1 MLIRPV
7 EMFILIPAD
16 WRIILYFLPQSKRN
30 SCRSAC
36 VTMWRKMLAEKL
48 LEEYRA
54 LGVPIRSVVFREGSH
69 GDYYYTNRAAASLY
83 IPALT
88 SEFCFI
94 DNAEDQQFIDSEED
108 LQAEARAQYNA
119 IMYYFTQVEY

>member
-1 MLIRPV
+1 MP
-7 EMFILIPAD
+7 ILFPSA
-16 WRIILYFLPQSKRN
+16 ILQSAKR
-30 SCRSAC
+30 S
-36 VTMWRKMLAEKL
+36 
-48 LEEYRA
+48 
-54 LGVPIRSVVFREGSH
+54 
-69 GDYYYTNRAAASLY
+69 AAASLY

>member
-1 MLIRPV
+1 M
-7 EMFILIPAD
+7 
-16 WRIILYFLPQSKRN
+16 
-30 SCRSAC
+30 
-36 VTMWRKMLAEKL
+36 
-48 LEEYRA
+48 
-54 LGVPIRSVVFREGSH
+54 PIRSIVFREGQPRRLLLH
-69 GDYYYTNRAAASLY
+69 QPRGGFAF

>member
-1 MLIRPV
+1 MRREKRHQVARRRDELLDLV
-7 EMFILIPAD
+7 SLAQVAD
-16 WRIILYFLPQSKRN
+16 KNGGPTKI
-30 SCRSAC
+30 
-36 VTMWRKMLAEKL
+36 LAEKL

-88 SEFCFI
+88 SECCFI